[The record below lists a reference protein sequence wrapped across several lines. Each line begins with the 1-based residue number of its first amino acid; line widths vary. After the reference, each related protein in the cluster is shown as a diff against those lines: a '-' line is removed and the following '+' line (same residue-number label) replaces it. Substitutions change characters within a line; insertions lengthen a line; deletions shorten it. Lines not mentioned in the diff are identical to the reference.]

1 METETVQIKVK
12 MSLINEIRNIKP
24 EFKEIPAT
32 YIVDMALRHFRDEL
46 KKESEA
52 S

>member
-1 METETVQIKVK
+1 MEETVQIRVK
-12 MSLINEIRNIKP
+12 MNLINEIRNIKP

-32 YIVDMALRHFRDEL
+32 YIVDIALRHFRDEL

-52 S
+52 